1 MIMISILIAITIM
14 AAFAYSVYRAWKMG
28 VEEGGTGFQQ
38 LLNEEDFKIVSRE
51 GLEYLVGQ
59 PVRKTS
65 GKESPYIILDIPDHE
80 VEFEMDEE
88 GMVDMDGDEVP
99 KKEDMN

>member
-1 MIMISILIAITIM
+1 MLSILIAISIM
-14 AAFAYSVYRAWKMG
+14 VAFAYGVYKAWKLG
-28 VEEGGTGFQQ
+28 VEEGGIGFQQ
-38 LLNEEDFKIVSRE
+38 MMNEEDFKIVSRE

-59 PVRKTS
+59 PIRKTS
-65 GKESPYIILDIPDHE
+65 GKESPFIELMLPEHE
-80 VEFEMDEE
+80 VEFDMDEE